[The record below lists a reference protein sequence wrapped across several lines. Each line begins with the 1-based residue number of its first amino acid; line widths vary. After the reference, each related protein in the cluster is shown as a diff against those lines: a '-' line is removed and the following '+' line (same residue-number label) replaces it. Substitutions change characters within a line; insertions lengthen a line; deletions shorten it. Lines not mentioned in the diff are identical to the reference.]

1 MRHLPNKAVMGATAV
16 AAVTAGLSMGDGALV
31 DLGLNL
37 QGLDIGEPL
46 AAANLTE
53 LANADWWFLFNPD
66 PDAPM
71 RFLFSV
77 SK

>member
-1 MRHLPNKAVMGATAV
+1 MRHMPNKAAIGVTAA
-16 AAVTAGLSMGDGALV
+16 AAVTAGLTMGDGALV

-46 AAANLTE
+46 AAANPSE
-53 LANADWWFLFNPD
+53 LVNSNWWFLINPD
-66 PDAPM
+66 PDAPV

-77 SK
+77 SG